1 MYSGG
6 SQVSVLCFVLLLA
19 VLVALLISSLL
30 LNILWFLSYAYA
42 AEDYFA
48 LGRIVEMANNY
59 NGCLYSHT
67 GFVI

>member
-1 MYSGG
+1 M
-6 SQVSVLCFVLLLA
+6 LCFLLLLA
-19 VLVALLISSLL
+19 VLIAVLMSSLL

-59 NGCLYSHT
+59 D
-67 GFVI
+67 GFL